1 MNTLFDPVR
10 YVKGVGPQRERHLQR
25 LGISDVYDLL
35 WHIPRSY
42 IDRTE
47 TVKIR
52 NLLVGEV
59 VSITGIIETV
69 RTSVSSRRIAIIKAV
84 IRDDSGMIPVVW
96 FKQGF
101 LKMFS
106 NPDCRSCEG
115 KVNLNYARWNC
126 RHMIMP

>member
-1 MNTLFDPVR
+1 MILNSITGTAILSVLGLRGIVSLSPVGFGGDTLNTLFDPVR

-69 RTSVSSRRIAIIKAV
+69 RTWSVLAVLLLLRR
-84 IRDDSGMIPVVW
+84 
-96 FKQGF
+96 
-101 LKMFS
+101 
-106 NPDCRSCEG
+106 
-115 KVNLNYARWNC
+115 
-126 RHMIMP
+126 